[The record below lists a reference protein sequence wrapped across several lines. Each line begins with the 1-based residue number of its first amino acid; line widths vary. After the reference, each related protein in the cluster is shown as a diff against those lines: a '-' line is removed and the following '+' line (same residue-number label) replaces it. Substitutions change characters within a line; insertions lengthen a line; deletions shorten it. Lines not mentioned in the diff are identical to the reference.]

1 MATICITGRLP
12 RDCEQKKT
20 QQGTPIALFSVPYNI
35 GYGDNK
41 QTVWAQCAMFG
52 TRAEKV
58 APYLTKGTLV
68 QITGVPQPDAYLK
81 DGKAKSALKVNVDQL
96 ELHGGGQDRPVV
108 DNAPATSD
116 GWDDGG
122 DSIPF

>member
-12 RDCEQKKT
+12 RDCEQKRT
-20 QQGTPIALFSVPYNI
+20 QQGTAVASFTVPYDI

-58 APYLTKGTLV
+58 APYLTKGTMV
-68 QITGVPQPDAYLK
+68 EITGVPQPDAYLK
-81 DGKAKSALKVNVDQL
+81 DGEARAALKVNVNEL
-96 ELHGGGQDRPVV
+96 KLHGGGQDSPVA

-116 GWDDGG
+116 GWDRG
-122 DSIPF
+122 DDIPF